1 MSFTEAQRTELAGIM
16 GQTGHARRG
25 LVTSYQATPPMA
37 KVTLQPEDIELGW
50 LPVLSQWVGNGWGI
64 VAPLQ
69 VDDQVALIAEEGD
82 GQNFAII
89 GRYFS
94 DVDAPP
100 ATAVAAGEFLIQHAS
115 GARLHF
121 MADGS
126 VSIMTA
132 VLNIAAPGG
141 GAAQVN
147 ITGALDVSGDVTAA
161 DVVTGTVPS
170 LNSHTH
176 MYRPGTGTFTTTSA
190 PEG

>member
-82 GQNFAII
+82 
-89 GRYFS
+89 
-94 DVDAPP
+94 VDAPP

-170 LNSHTH
+170 LNSPTH